1 MIAHIATTSLFWGV
15 LALSIAAIV
24 ATLRSA

>member
-1 MIAHIATTSLFWGV
+1 MIAHIATISLFWGV

-24 ATLRSA
+24 ATFKGA